1 VCYLSVIYYRVV
13 YLVGRRGPA
22 QAACTAKELRE
33 VLGKLCI
40 KSYSEFILPI
50 QFSSAY
56 LFDYFWRCS
65 MKLFGKGP
73 RWLYDVLHN
82 DFLC

>member
-1 VCYLSVIYYRVV
+1 V

-33 VLGKLCI
+33 VLGNFCI
-40 KSYSEFILPI
+40 KSYAEFNLPT
-50 QFSSAY
+50 QFSYTY
-56 LFDYFWRCS
+56 LFDSFWCS
-65 MKLFGKGP
+65 PMELFGKGTHK
-73 RWLYDVLHN
+73 LYDVLHN